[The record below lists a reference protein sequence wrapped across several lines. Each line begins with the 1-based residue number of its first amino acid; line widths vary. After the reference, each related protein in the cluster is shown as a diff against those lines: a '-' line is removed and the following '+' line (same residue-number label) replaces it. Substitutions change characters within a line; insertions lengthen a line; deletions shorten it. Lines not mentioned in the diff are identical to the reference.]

1 MKYKLSELVTPQ
13 NYERMYLQDEINRA
27 PSHYQDMKGK
37 YPDAIIL
44 YRVGDFYET
53 YCEDAATCAEILGI
67 TLTTHKEP
75 SYRMAGFPKHALDI
89 YLPKLVRAGHRIAIC
104 ERD

>member
-27 PSHYQDMKGK
+27 PSYYKDMKGK
-37 YPDAIIL
+37 YPDAILL
-44 YRVGDFYET
+44 YRAGDFYET

-67 TLTTHKEP
+67 TLTLRREP
-75 SYRMAGFPKHALDI
+75 SYRMAGFPKYALDV